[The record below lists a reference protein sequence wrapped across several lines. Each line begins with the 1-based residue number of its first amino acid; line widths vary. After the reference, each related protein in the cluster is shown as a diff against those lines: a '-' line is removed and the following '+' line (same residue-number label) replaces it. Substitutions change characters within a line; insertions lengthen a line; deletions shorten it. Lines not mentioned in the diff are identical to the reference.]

1 MAAVVVAIAVVPS
14 VGMAGLVAEARVA
27 AVGWRP
33 TVAAVVVANN
43 PEGGAEFFE
52 NLWATVFV
60 AVFVVVVG
68 MRA

>member
-27 AVGWRP
+27 AV
-33 TVAAVVVANN
+33 VVANN

-60 AVFVVVVG
+60 FGFSRTDDISGRGA
-68 MRA
+68 